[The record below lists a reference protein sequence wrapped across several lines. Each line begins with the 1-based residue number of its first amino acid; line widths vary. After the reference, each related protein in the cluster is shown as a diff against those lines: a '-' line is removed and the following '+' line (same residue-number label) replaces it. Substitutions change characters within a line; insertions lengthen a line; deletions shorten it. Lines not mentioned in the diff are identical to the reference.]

1 MKHINVIAQWQCRFL
16 ALAVDSDDD
25 EEVAGT
31 AKEYEQDTDDETL
44 SISEFDNISSPD
56 SSGSVSSTDCD

>member
-1 MKHINVIAQWQCRFL
+1 L

-31 AKEYEQDTDDETL
+31 AEEYEQDTDDETL
-44 SISEFDNISSPD
+44 SLSEFDNISSPD
-56 SSGSVSSTDCD
+56 SSDSVSSTDCD